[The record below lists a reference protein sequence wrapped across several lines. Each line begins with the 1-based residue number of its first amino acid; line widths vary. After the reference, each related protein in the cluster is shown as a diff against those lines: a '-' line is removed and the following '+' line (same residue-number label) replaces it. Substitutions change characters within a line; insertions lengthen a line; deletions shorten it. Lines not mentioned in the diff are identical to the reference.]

1 MIQNT
6 YKQMGDNDV
15 IKRNLWNMPCVFV
28 LDEDESHYFH
38 SWETTECTMD
48 GGWEETISITT
59 EMFHQAWDEHSW
71 QLSID
76 LQ

>member
-28 LDEDESHYFH
+28 LDEDESH
-38 SWETTECTMD
+38 
-48 GGWEETISITT
+48 
-59 EMFHQAWDEHSW
+59 
-71 QLSID
+71 
-76 LQ
+76 

>member
-48 GGWEETISITT
+48 GGCDARDY
-59 EMFHQAWDEHSW
+59 FHHNRNVSSGLRWTLMTA
-71 QLSID
+71 
-76 LQ
+76 